1 MFNSMLPVQDMTVVP
16 IPIDAAYR
24 AAVYA
29 ANECGKIKTE
39 DALLHRITF
48 TTGASFTSWGELLT
62 VQLAESMGNTQ
73 IFVSSQ
79 LKTSIGSRAY
89 STKLFAEKN
98 NKKEIDNYMQ
108 ALSRA
113 IRSLQRGQI

>member
-1 MFNSMLPVQDMTVVP
+1 MFNSMLPIHDMTVVP
-16 IPIDAAYR
+16 YNIEKAYQAALQ
-24 AAVYA
+24 AAKS
-29 ANECGKIKTE
+29 CGSVKSE
-39 DALLHRITF
+39 DNVLHRITF

-62 VQLAESMGNTQ
+62 VQLADVAGNTQ
-73 IFVSSQ
+73 VFVSSQ

-113 IRSLQRGQI
+113 ITKL